1 MSARSPKSRIRK
13 QNLSLLLWNLVGHL
27 IPFNL
32 CINHIPSWWL
42 QASSLKALSIWNS
55 HLWGISVEINKWTK
69 HKKMNAF
76 SRYETVHCMFFIMF
90 CILFDDS
97 DDQRSCFLS
106 ACWNICLIGITAEMQ
121 SLRAIFAANEFEI
134 DLQFSAKFKE
144 ASFKN
149 WKVLEIFFCVFEDAI
164 QKSQVRILTLFI
176 SDSQI
181 YILERQGRI
190 QCSEISF
197 SKQLDGS
204 SSLSRNV
211 GFWVLCWMQQWF
223 FLRITKSFPFLHKGK
238 DSVLQT
244 QKKTQNIRLLSIR
257 ELWEVK
263 SSCSLPLSC
272 SSFTPMI
279 RYIHFWR

>member
-1 MSARSPKSRIRK
+1 
-13 QNLSLLLWNLVGHL
+13 
-27 IPFNL
+27 
-32 CINHIPSWWL
+32 
-42 QASSLKALSIWNS
+42 
-55 HLWGISVEINKWTK
+55 
-69 HKKMNAF
+69 MNAF

-121 SLRAIFAANEFEI
+121 SLRAIFAVNEFEI

-176 SDSQI
+176 SDSKI

-223 FLRITKSFPFLHKGK
+223 FLRITKSFTFLH
-238 DSVLQT
+238 
-244 QKKTQNIRLLSIR
+244 
-257 ELWEVK
+257 
-263 SSCSLPLSC
+263 
-272 SSFTPMI
+272 
-279 RYIHFWR
+279 